1 MLILARPRSRI
12 NQNSHVNCRAFP
24 KWNARPKTVQ
34 TGFENSLQTY
44 TNAHTPALL
53 PYTGNTMTSSR
64 SALALCLATYLVL
77 PLHAQTATSP
87 HHTGTTAHRA
97 TSSALNPADHPPGV
111 PPVRGIPKPLYAL
124 RYVDVLVGTGPLAE
138 QRKFY
143 TVRYT
148 GWTTDGKKFDSSD
161 DHPGKE
167 PITFAY
173 GAHRVIA
180 GWDTGFQG
188 MHVGGKRRL
197 FVPYQLA
204 YGDLGRPP
212 VIPAKADLIFDI
224 ELVAQ
229 TDTPPTPP
237 TPPGAK
243 PAPAASPEPPQPGS
257 TPAPAAPP
265 SGQPTD
271 PTKPTTSPTPGSIP
285 PATH

>member
-1 MLILARPRSRI
+1 
-12 NQNSHVNCRAFP
+12 
-24 KWNARPKTVQ
+24 
-34 TGFENSLQTY
+34 
-44 TNAHTPALL
+44 
-53 PYTGNTMTSSR
+53 MTFSIP
-64 SALALCLATYLVL
+64 ALALCLATCLTL
-77 PLHAQTATSP
+77 PLHAQTSTTPRHSGPAT
-87 HHTGTTAHRA
+87 HRA
-97 TSSALNPADHPPGV
+97 TGATTSNPADHPPGV
-111 PPVRGIPKPLYAL
+111 PPVHGIPKPLYAL
-124 RYVDVLVGTGPLAE
+124 RYVDVLVGAGPLAE

-180 GWDTGFQG
+180 GWDTGFEG

-224 ELVAQ
+224 ELVSQ
-229 TDTPPTPP
+229 SDTPPTPP
-237 TPPGAK
+237 TPPSTPS
-243 PAPAASPEPPQPGS
+243 PAPASPTSPQPGA
-257 TPAPAAPP
+257 TPAPTAPS

-271 PTKPTTSPTPGSIP
+271 PTKPTTAPAPGSSSAP
-285 PATH
+285 TH